1 MHDEARISARG
12 RFSIRL
18 ADFRFDWLIFDS
30 IGAEMLDLEEAIG
43 EEDDE

>member
-12 RFSIRL
+12 GFSIRL
-18 ADFRFDWLIFDS
+18 AACMDPD
-30 IGAEMLDLEEAIG
+30 AEMLDLEEAIG